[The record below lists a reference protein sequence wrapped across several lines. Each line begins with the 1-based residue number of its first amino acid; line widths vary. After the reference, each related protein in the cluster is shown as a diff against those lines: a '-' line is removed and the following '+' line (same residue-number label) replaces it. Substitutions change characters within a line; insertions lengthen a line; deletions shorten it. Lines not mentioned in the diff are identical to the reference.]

1 MARQLKK
8 RNIVISV
15 FNGNWLLD
23 FNISSREARHKIESL
38 ETVEKAL
45 ANSNQDRSVGGA
57 NP

>member
-23 FNISSREARHKIESL
+23 VNISSREARHKIESL